1 MKKFLQELKRR
12 NEKLFYFGLLNLIAA
27 IVCIG
32 LTLVDHRQ
40 ILGINAWMKP
50 MKFFFSIWIMS
61 WTMGWLLHYLQYRR
75 AEAAYSWMLI
85 ISMIIETSIISTQS
99 ARGLRSHF
107 NVSTGLDAILFMVM
121 GIVISL
127 FTIWTGYICYLF
139 FRQKKFTISVVF
151 LWGIRIGM
159 ILFIISAIEGGLMV
173 HYLRHTIGGPDG
185 SRGLPIVNWSRI
197 YGDLRVAHF
206 FGLHALQIIPL
217 LSYYVVSSKKELIFF
232 SIIYTLMVAAF
243 LMMAFRAVPL
253 V

>member
-1 MKKFLQELKRR
+1 MKKFLQEQKRR
-12 NEKLFYFGLLNLIAA
+12 NKNLYYFGLLNFIAA
-27 IVCIG
+27 IICIG

-61 WTMGWLLHYLQYRR
+61 WTMGWLLYYLQYRR
-75 AEAAYSWMLI
+75 AVVVYSWVLI
-85 ISMIIETSIISTQS
+85 ISMIIETGIISIQS

-107 NVSTGLDAILFMVM
+107 NVSTSLDAALFAVM
-121 GIVISL
+121 GAVISL
-127 FTIWTGYICYLF
+127 FTIWTIYICYLF
-139 FRQKKFTISVVF
+139 FRQKEFSIPVVF

-159 ILFIISAIEGGLMV
+159 IIFILSALEGGLMV

-217 LSYYVVSSKKELIFF
+217 LSYFVVSSKKELFLF

-243 LMMAFRAVPL
+243 LMMALRAVPL

>member
-12 NEKLFYFGLLNLIAA
+12 NEKLFYFGLLNFIAA

-75 AEAAYSWMLI
+75 AVAAYSWMLI